1 MARPGESDLSH
12 QDTSAGSSGAAG
24 EEAIVPAKPE
34 PDRQRRRNGL
44 ARQLVRRG
52 VPLLAAGVSLYLLLP
67 SLLAVFGSWRSLAHL
82 AWPFALLTLASETAS
97 YVCMWELDRIALGT
111 RAWFPVVTTQLSA
124 NAVGRILP
132 GGGATFTTFAS
143 AMLARAGYDPGV
155 AVGAFGASASLQLA
169 TTFVLPVL
177 ALPAVLGGAPVE
189 HSLVVAAYL
198 GLVVFA
204 LLLGCGIAAFG
215 SDTPLDLLAR
225 GIEWV
230 LNKTIRRKKHVTDLP
245 QKFLTDRDAIRSAL
259 GQRWKA
265 AALAAAGNT
274 GFDYLALL
282 FALRAVGAEPR
293 PSLVILAYVAAELLA
308 LVPLTPGG
316 LGFVEVGL
324 AGMLVLA
331 GVPGGKALT
340 ATLLYRIVFFWLPL
354 PAGGIAYALFKRRY
368 RGTS

>member
-1 MARPGESDLSH
+1 MARHRDSNAAH
-12 QDTSAGSSGAAG
+12 QGKAEGPSRALQEDAEGS
-24 EEAIVPAKPE
+24 AKPE
-34 PDRQRRRNGL
+34 AQRRRNAL
-44 ARQLVRRG
+44 ARQLARRG
-52 VPLLAAGVSLYLLLP
+52 VPLVAAGVSLYLLLP

-82 AWPFALLTLASETAS
+82 AWPFALLTVASETAS

-132 GGGATFTTFAS
+132 GGGATSTAVAS
-143 AMLARAGYDPGV
+143 AMLSRAGYDPGE
-155 AVGAFGASASLQLA
+155 AVGAFGASTTLQLA
-169 TTFVLPVL
+169 TTFALPVL
-177 ALPAVLGGAPVE
+177 ALPAVLGGAPVD
-189 HSLVVAAYL
+189 HSLSMAAYL
-198 GLVVFA
+198 GLVVFV
-204 LLLGCGIAAFG
+204 LLVGCGIAAFG
-215 SDTPLDLLAR
+215 SDAPLALLGR

-230 LNKTIRRKKHVTDLP
+230 LNRTVRRKKPVTDLP
-245 QKFLTDRDAIRSAL
+245 QKFLADRDAIRAAL
-259 GQRWKA
+259 GHRWKA

-282 FALRAVGAEPR
+282 CALRAVGAEPR

-308 LVPLTPGG
+308 LIPFTPGG

-331 GVPGGKALT
+331 GVPGGEALT

-354 PAGGIAYALFKRRY
+354 PAGGVAYALFKRRY
-368 RGTS
+368 RPTT